1 MLARG
6 FSVVNISKRCASAN
20 GSCAAVR
27 LTVLPMHAH
36 AQRNTAPSDLGSEE
50 RDLTPEMEQRI
61 EPMQSDFNQVEM
73 ERRF

>member
-1 MLARG
+1 MRM
-6 FSVVNISKRCASAN
+6 RSATPH
-20 GSCAAVR
+20 R
-27 LTVLPMHAH
+27 LTSAVPC
-36 AQRNTAPSDLGSEE
+36 SEE